1 MRICFLSGINP
12 KQRDQHEQRS
22 GSTHRARTANTA
34 NSPHPWSHN
43 SSVSNTKQPA
53 CTRAKGLRKVFP
65 CFKASMRKTKGIA
78 ANRRLQNAINITII
92 HYSIV
97 HYVHSSSSKIT
108 FSFRIQIWFK
118 LVLTVKVYQAR
129 TVQGPNKMLEE
140 FQDVGFLEE
149 QQGGHE
155 SKKSVL
161 LRHERAMQMPE
172 HADCIEIF
180 WLQSPCTCYLFG
192 LFINPLT

>member
-1 MRICFLSGINP
+1 M
-12 KQRDQHEQRS
+12 
-22 GSTHRARTANTA
+22 
-34 NSPHPWSHN
+34 
-43 SSVSNTKQPA
+43 
-53 CTRAKGLRKVFP
+53 
-65 CFKASMRKTKGIA
+65 
-78 ANRRLQNAINITII
+78 
-92 HYSIV
+92 
-97 HYVHSSSSKIT
+97 
-108 FSFRIQIWFK
+108 IQIWFK
-118 LVLTVKVYQAR
+118 LVKVYQAR

-192 LFINPLT
+192 LFINPLTWSSHPHVAHVAIQFIWGDSTFARIELHLSHSATSLMIPASV